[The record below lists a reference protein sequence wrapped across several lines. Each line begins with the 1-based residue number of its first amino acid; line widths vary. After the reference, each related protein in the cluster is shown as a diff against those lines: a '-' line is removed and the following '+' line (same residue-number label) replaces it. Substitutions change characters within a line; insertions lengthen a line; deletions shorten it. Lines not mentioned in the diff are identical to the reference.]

1 MSQPIKSSILFRL
14 QVVFV
19 VVMVFAGA
27 IMWRST
33 RLATAQ
39 GASYREMAEERYM
52 RHRTIDAARGNIYAA
67 DGSLLAASLPYFKI
81 AIDPTVASKEVFNS
95 GVDSLAELL
104 AGYSDKYTAQEYRRK
119 LIQAREARKQYVMLF
134 SRVTYPEKNAMM
146 KWPIFRKGRGYG
158 GLIIEEYN
166 KRQKPYGVLAHRTIG
181 YVSNDLKVGLEGQY
195 DDVLTGRAGQQRGR
209 YLNNGVFLPLS
220 NEYEIEPLNGRDLVS
235 TLDIAIQ
242 DVAESA
248 LERALIRHDAAYGC
262 AAVMEVQTGKVVAMA
277 NLTRQEDGSYF
288 EVFNYAVGEATEPG
302 STFKLASLLALAE
315 DGHCDLDE
323 VVDLE
328 NGQWSVMKRTMQD
341 SEGRHNLREVTLD
354 RAFWRSSNVGISKVI
369 TRYYGD
375 NPRAFL
381 ERIKQFHLHEK
392 TQIALSGEAEP
403 FIPLDP
409 ADRKYWSGTT
419 LPWLSIGYGLQLSP
433 LQTLAFYNAV
443 ANDGRLMKPYL
454 VSEIRE
460 QGKVIERFEPVV
472 VSDRIAR
479 PEAIA
484 MVQQALTMVVDSGTA
499 RSLRSPHY
507 ATAGKTGTSLVANET
522 TSYNDQIYQASFAG
536 YFPADKPMYSCI
548 VVVNGPTR
556 NGFYGADVAG
566 PVFKAIADRV
576 YASRLGGR
584 DWLEASVLER
594 TLPVA
599 RGYQPDL
606 EAVLQ
611 VAGIPV
617 LNRGLGEWASMRPST
632 LGAEDQMELESWEPA
647 EEWIPDVRGL
657 GLRDALYLLE
667 NKGWEVRYTGLGK
680 VKAVRRGE
688 DRIVML
694 TLG

>member
-14 QVVFV
+14 QVVFL

-27 IMWRST
+27 ILWRSA
-33 RLATAQ
+33 RLATSKGTA
-39 GASYREMAEERYM
+39 YRDMAEERFM
-52 RHRTIDAARGNIYAA
+52 RHQTIDAARGNIYAA
-67 DGSLLAASLPYFKI
+67 DGSLLAASLPYFRI
-81 AIDPTVASKEVFNS
+81 AIDPTVAQADVFDA
-95 GVDSLAELL
+95 GIDSLALLL
-104 AGYSDKYTAQEYRRK
+104 AGYSDKHTVQEYRRK
-119 LIQAREARKQYVMLF
+119 LIQAREAGKQYVLLF
-134 SRVTYPEKNAMM
+134 SKVTYPEKNEMI

-158 GLIIEEYN
+158 GLIVEEYN

-181 YVSNDLKVGLEGQY
+181 YVSNGLEVGLEGQY
-195 DDVLTGRAGQQRGR
+195 DDILTGREGKQRGR
-209 YLNNGVFLPLS
+209 YLSNGVFLPLS
-220 NEYEIEPLNGRDLVS
+220 NEYEIEPLNGKDVVS

-262 AAVMEVQTGKVVAMA
+262 AVVMEVQTGKIAAMA
-277 NLTRQEDGSYF
+277 NLTRQEDGTYF
-288 EVFNYAVGEATEPG
+288 ELFNYAVGEATEPG

-315 DGHCDLDE
+315 DGHCNLDE
-323 VVDLE
+323 MVDLE
-328 NGQWSVMKRTMQD
+328 NGQWSVMRRTMQD
-341 SEGRHNLREVTLD
+341 SEGRHDLREVTLA

-369 TRYYGD
+369 NRYYGN
-375 NPRAFL
+375 NPSAFL
-381 ERIKQFHLHEK
+381 ERIRQFNLHEK

-403 FIPLDP
+403 FIPMDP
-409 ADRKYWSGTT
+409 SDRKYWSGTT

-433 LQTLAFYNAV
+433 LQTLSFYNAV
-443 ANDGRLMKPYL
+443 ANDGRLMQPYL

-460 QGKVIERFEPVV
+460 QGKVIEHFEPRVI
-472 VSDRIAR
+472 REHIAK

-499 RSLRSPHY
+499 RSLRSEHY
-507 ATAGKTGTSLVANET
+507 TTAGKTGTSLVANAT
-522 TSYNDQIYQASFAG
+522 TSYKDQIYQASFAG
-536 YFPADKPMYSCI
+536 YFPADKPRYSCI

-584 DWLEASVLER
+584 DWLEASASER
-594 TLPVA
+594 SLPMA
-599 RGYQPDL
+599 KGYQPDL

-611 VAGIPV
+611 VAGIAM
-617 LNRGLGEWASMRPST
+617 LNAGASEWASMRPST
-632 LGAEDQMELESWEPA
+632 LGLDDQMELQSWEPS
-647 EEWIPDVRGL
+647 EEFIPDVRGL
-657 GLRDALYLLE
+657 GLRDALFLLE
-667 NKGWEVRYTGLGK
+667 NKGWEVRYSGLGK

-688 DRIVML
+688 DRTLWL